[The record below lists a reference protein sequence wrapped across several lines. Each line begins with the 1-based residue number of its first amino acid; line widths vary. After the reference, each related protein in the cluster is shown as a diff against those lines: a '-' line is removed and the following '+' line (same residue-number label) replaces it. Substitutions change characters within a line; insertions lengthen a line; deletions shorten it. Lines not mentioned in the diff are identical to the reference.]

1 MKTAKIAVVGLGA
14 IGRMHVDALARRE
27 GSARLSAIVEPAESA
42 KAYAESVGV
51 AWFPDAD
58 ALLAHS
64 RPDGAIIA
72 TPNLTHLPLA
82 KLFMAEGVPVL
93 VEKPI
98 AGTLADAEAM
108 TAYSASTGV
117 PVLVG
122 HHRRHNPIIRAARAI
137 IAEGRLGRL
146 AAVSVTATF
155 LKPPSYF
162 DVAWRREPG
171 GGPILI
177 NLIHE
182 IDLIRHLY
190 GEIETVQAIS
200 SNAIRGFTVEDAAA
214 AVFRL
219 ASGALVTATLSDAAA
234 APWSWDL
241 SSGELPS
248 YPLQPARANAHLIAG
263 TEGSLTLPHLEFWR
277 YKGAKGWY
285 DPISMDPALCE
296 KGSPYQRQL
305 DHFARVIQGE
315 EKPIIDASDAM
326 RTLRATLAVQDA
338 ATTGRTVTLT

>member
-1 MKTAKIAVVGLGA
+1 MQVTDIAIVGLGA
-14 IGRMHVDALARRE
+14 IGRMHADVLARRE
-27 GSARLSAIVEPAESA
+27 GPARLSAVVEPAEQA
-42 KAYAESVGV
+42 KAYAERLGV
-51 AWFPDAD
+51 AWFPDVGTM
-58 ALLAHS
+58 LARV

-82 KLFMAEGVPVL
+82 REFMALGVPVL

-98 AGTLADAEAM
+98 AGTIEDAEAL
-108 TAYSASTGV
+108 TAFSASTGV

-122 HHRRHNPIIRAARAI
+122 HHRRHNPIIRTARKI
-137 IAEGRLGRL
+137 VTGGELGRI
-146 AAVSVTATF
+146 ATVSVTAAF
-155 LKPPSYF
+155 LKPPAYF

-190 GEIETVQAIS
+190 GEIETVQAIG
-200 SNAIRGFTVEDAAA
+200 SNAIRGFAVEDTAA
-214 AVFRL
+214 AVLRL
-219 ASGALVTATLSDAAA
+219 ASGALVTVALSDAAA

-248 YPLQPARANAHLIAG
+248 YPPQPARAAAHCIAG

-277 YKGAKGWY
+277 YKGARGWHE
-285 DPISMDPALCE
+285 PISMDLAVHE
-296 KGSPYQRQL
+296 DASPYQRQL
-305 DHFARVIQGE
+305 DHFARVIRAE
-315 EKPIIDASDAM
+315 EKPVIDAADAT
-326 RTLRATLAVQDA
+326 RTLRATLAVQEA
-338 ATTGRTVTLT
+338 ARSGRTVTLT